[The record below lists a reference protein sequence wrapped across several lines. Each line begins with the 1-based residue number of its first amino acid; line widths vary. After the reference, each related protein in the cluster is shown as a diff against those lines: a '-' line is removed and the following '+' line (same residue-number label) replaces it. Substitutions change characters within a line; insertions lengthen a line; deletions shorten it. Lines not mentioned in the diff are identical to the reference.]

1 MATAISDTL
10 IQIDD
15 SIARGLPIHE
25 LVINNWGFQNDDID
39 PVYPNYDLRGLPA
52 VAGMAIGPRSHVDR
66 VWVVPDLLV
75 TATVPSAFGPVAPYA
90 FPRLCS
96 VGNPIYFPI
105 QGKRDVG
112 APPLITSLRLLA
124 HRPFPPYALTTP
136 GLGYD
141 SDTTLMP
148 AEYIK
153 ASASAAIPFPLY
165 TTIDA
170 GGSLGTPMLQLYLF
184 LVPPTLSIP
193 NKRGPYVAADAVAV
207 PDAGTDETYITAIPA
222 FGRNSGYLQFY
233 CTGSLNAS
241 FRVGGILN
249 GDDGNPSEVIPR
261 EETIATA
268 AGVTATARWR
278 GALQIGGWDY
288 LIVYCTRI
296 SGTGQAWVRWM
307 LNDDC
312 CASGDI
318 ITPPS

>member
-25 LVINNWGFQNDDID
+25 LVINNWGFQNGSIT
-39 PVYPNYDLRGLPA
+39 PVYPDYSLRGLPA

-75 TATVPSAFGPVAPYA
+75 TATIPSAFGPVAPYQ

-124 HRPFPPYALTTP
+124 HRPFPPYASS

-141 SDTTLMP
+141 RDTTLMP
-148 AEYIK
+148 EEYMV
-153 ASASAAIPFPLY
+153 AGSASAVPFPLY
-165 TTIDA
+165 AEIDA
-170 GGSLGTPMLQLYLF
+170 GGTDGQPMLQLYLF

-193 NKRGPYVAADAVAV
+193 NKRGPYVASDAIFL
-207 PDAGTDETYITAIPA
+207 DAGAAETYVTAIPA
-222 FGRNSGYLQFY
+222 FGRKTGYLQFY
-233 CTGSLNAS
+233 CTDTLAGS

-249 GDDGNPSEVIPR
+249 GDDGDPVEVIPR
-261 EETIATA
+261 EENVLAT
-268 AGVTATARWR
+268 T
-278 GALQIGGWDY
+278 GALTSTTRLRSTLAIGGLDY
-288 LIVYCTRI
+288 LIVYFTRTG
-296 SGTGQAWVRWM
+296 GTGQAWVRWM
-307 LNDDC
+307 LTDD
-312 CASGDI
+312 
-318 ITPPS
+318 